1 MLAGLLISGLSVSL
15 SAGEG
20 IGDGLPYQANGIKV
34 GEVRQTSVIVWTRL
48 TRYPERLLEGVPFPV
63 VAEKSGGKF
72 VDSRLRGTDGNYA
85 WPVPQLPPGVTLE
98 RMQDAAPGIPG
109 QVRLVYWPERRQR
122 QEQHTDW
129 FGVEPNKDFTRQFR
143 LGDLTP
149 GTQYSVR
156 CESRIGPG
164 GSAGQTVQGRFKTA
178 PAPETS
184 ARVVFTVVTGQ
195 DFHKRDDTV
204 KGHQIFPLMQ
214 ALDPDFFVHTG
225 DILYYDRPRPSA
237 ISPALA
243 RFHWNRTY
251 ALPFQRAFH
260 NHVPSYFMKD
270 DHDTL
275 QNDCWPS
282 MDNQRMGELTFAKGQ
297 AIFREQVP
305 MGPTPYRTVRW
316 GKDLQIWLIEGRDF
330 RSPNTMPDGPDKT
343 IWGEKQK
350 KWFKRTVSQ
359 SNATFKIL
367 ISPTPLVGPDRE
379 NKNDNHS
386 NQGFTHEGRELRN
399 FIGQQKNMVVVCGD
413 RHWQYISV
421 DPQTG
426 VREYSCGPTS
436 DAHAGGFR
444 EDMREPMHRY
454 LNICGGFLSVTVE
467 RRSAKATLTFR
478 HHSVDGT
485 VLNEDQ
491 LTTSL

>member
-1 MLAGLLISGLSVSL
+1 M
-15 SAGEG
+15 
-20 IGDGLPYQANGIKV
+20 
-34 GEVRQTSVIVWTRL
+34 
-48 TRYPERLLEGVPFPV
+48 PFPV
-63 VAEKSGGKF
+63 VADESGGKF
-72 VDSRLRGTDGNYA
+72 VRSRLRDTDGNYA
-85 WPVPQLPPGVTLE
+85 WPVPQLPPGVTLDQ
-98 RMQDAAPGIPG
+98 MQDAAPGMPG
-109 QVRLVYWPERRQR
+109 QVRLVYWPERRQS

-129 FGVEPNKDFTRQFR
+129 FPVEPKKDFTRQFR
-143 LGDLTP
+143 LRDLTP

-164 GSAGQTVQGRFKTA
+164 GGPGQTVQGRFRTA

-260 NHVPSYFMKD
+260 NHVTSYFMKD
-270 DHDTL
+270 DHDTW

-282 MDNQRMGELTFAKGQ
+282 MDNQRMGDLTFAKGQ

-305 MGPTPYRTVRW
+305 MGPTTYRTVRW

-330 RSPNTMPDGPDKT
+330 RSPNTDTDSPHKT
-343 IWGEKQK
+343 IWGAAQMA
-350 KWFKRTVSQ
+350 WFKQTVQ
-359 SNATFKIL
+359 ASNATFKVL
-367 ISPTPLVGPDRE
+367 VSPTPVVGPDRT
-379 NKNDNHS
+379 NKHDNLA
-386 NQGFTHEGRELRN
+386 NADFGYEGNEVRS
-399 FIGQQKNMVVVCGD
+399 FIGQQENMIVICGD
-413 RHWQYISV
+413 RHWQYVSV
-421 DPQTG
+421 DPETG
-426 VREYSCGPTS
+426 VREYSTGPTT
-436 DAHAGGFR
+436 DAHAAGYSMDLR
-444 EDMREPMHRY
+444 QPMHQY

-467 RRSAKATLTFR
+467 HIGGAPALTMR
-478 HHSVDGT
+478 HHSVEGD
-485 VLNEDQ
+485 VLNEDV
-491 LTTSL
+491 LR